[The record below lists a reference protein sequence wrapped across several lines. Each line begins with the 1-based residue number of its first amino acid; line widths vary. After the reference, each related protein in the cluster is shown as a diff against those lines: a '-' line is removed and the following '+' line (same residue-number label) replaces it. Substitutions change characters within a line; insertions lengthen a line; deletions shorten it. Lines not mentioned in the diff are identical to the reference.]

1 MKPKFLLFLFVLSL
15 CFSMSSC
22 VVHKHP
28 HKLHHKEIP
37 PGHAKKKHGKKSAK
51 YYTPGHRKEIHHY

>member
-15 CFSMSSC
+15 CFSMFSC

-28 HKLHHKEIP
+28 HKLHHKEIS

-51 YYTPGHRKEIHHY
+51 YYAPGHRKEIHHY